1 MRYFVWYTFK
11 GEVGAQASPESSSDA
26 GFDEAM
32 DLSCGKDSFTR
43 YCYKGE
49 KLCTFVFVVQMLVL
63 VWDTP
68 GLMLPNLRGCKITK
82 TKVSFIGLIMKLHF
96 GPLLP
101 LFGTHTML

>member
-1 MRYFVWYTFK
+1 
-11 GEVGAQASPESSSDA
+11 
-26 GFDEAM
+26 M